1 MARTVYGK
9 FGVVLSVL
17 ALGVACSDVNPG
29 SGPEG
34 QPLPAD
40 QVDTLVVASLSGFQG
55 SIRQVINTELGWQG
69 FWEEYQAY
77 MAPAQPMPA
86 IDFTKKMVIA
96 ASMGSRPTGGFSI
109 RIESVLRNGD
119 GYDVGIVETSPGSSC
134 VVTQAVTAPV
144 TAVAVP
150 VTDGEIHFFDRETV
164 HDCG

>member
-1 MARTVYGK
+1 MARMVYGK
-9 FGVVLSVL
+9 FGVVLLVL
-17 ALGVACSDVNPG
+17 AIGVACSDVNSG

-40 QVDTLVVASLSGFQG
+40 QVDTLLVSSASGFM
-55 SIRQVINTELGWQG
+55 SSMRDVISNELGWQG

-77 MAPAQPMPA
+77 MAPPQPMPA

-96 ASMGSRPTGGFSI
+96 ASMGTRPTGGFSI
-109 RIESVLRNGD
+109 RIESVLRNGN

-134 VVTQAVTAPV
+134 LVTQGVTAPV

-150 VTDGEIHFFDRETV
+150 VTDGDIHFFDRETV

>member
-1 MARTVYGK
+1 MTRTAYGR
-9 FGVVLSVL
+9 FGVALLVLT
-17 ALGVACSDVNPG
+17 LGVACSDVNSG

-40 QVDTLVVASLSGFQG
+40 QVDTLVVASMSGFHV

-69 FWEEYQAY
+69 FWGEYQAY

-150 VTDGEIHFFDRETV
+150 ATDGDIHFFDRKTV